1 MAAKLREGFTT
12 GSAATGAAL
21 AALHLLRFGHAPDHV
36 DVPLPPFAA
45 QTPPEPLHSL
55 VAGTQTLHAR
65 GWLRLAVATC
75 APGPAPELVELP
87 ELAKFSASLPPD
99 TAAIADASDAA
110 TNAATA
116 DATSA
121 GTDAATA
128 AARAPLRLAHAS
140 IRKDGGDDPD
150 ATSGAL
156 ITATVILEGPQL
168 AGACAPEAAETT
180 HNPASPAQMAG
191 LGQESGSGPAQL
203 PALGQPPT
211 LGQKTQAASAAQAAP
226 ADFVL
231 LSTPTAVAMRTDV
244 DIQIEGGFGVGRV
257 TLPGLPVP
265 VGQAAINPVPRQQID
280 FALRHALASALPPCP
295 RLRVIISVPEGERLA
310 RQTFNPRLGIVGGI
324 SILGTQGTVRPYSHQ
339 AWKATIQQ
347 GLAVAAAT
355 GCRSIGLTTGRR
367 SERLLMERY
376 PDMPPQ
382 SFVQVADFAAFSL
395 QAAGAGK
402 FDTLVWGC
410 FFGKLVKLA
419 QGHAYTHARHADLDM
434 AGLARVCE
442 QNGARCAEQVKN
454 CVTAAHALELL
465 LQDRAGTDVMQ
476 QVAVKAAAVAA
487 NFAGRPVRLHLF
499 HTDGRELLAL

>member
-1 MAAKLREGFTT
+1 MAARQRHLSMAAKLREGFTT

-21 AALHLLRFGHAPDHV
+21 AALHLLRFGHAPGHV
-36 DVPLPPFAA
+36 DVPLPPFDTQSA
-45 QTPPEPLHSL
+45 PLPALMEHKAPASGC
-55 VAGTQTLHAR
+55 ATQALLPRA
-65 GWLRLAVATC
+65 WLRLAVAAC
-75 APGPAPELVELP
+75 APGPAPELAA
-87 ELAKFSASLPPD
+87 LAEFSADLPLD
-99 TAAIADASDAA
+99 TAKAA
-110 TNAATA
+110 T
-116 DATSA
+116 
-121 GTDAATA
+121 
-128 AARAPLRLAHAS
+128 ARAPLRLAHAS

-156 ITATVILEGPQL
+156 ITATIIIEGPLL
-168 AGACAPEAAETT
+168 AHACASAPAGPT
-180 HNPASPAQMAG
+180 HRPACPAQTPPMAQTPLPSPAACANEGMCAD
-191 LGQESGSGPAQL
+191 LGMCAN
-203 PALGQPPT
+203 
-211 LGQKTQAASAAQAAP
+211 
-226 ADFVL
+226 
-231 LSTPTAVAMRTDV
+231 LS
-244 DIQIEGGFGVGRV
+244 IHIEGGPGVGRV

-265 VGQAAINPVPRQQID
+265 VGEAAINPVPRQQIA
-280 FALRHALASALPPCP
+280 FALRHALASTQPPCP
-295 RLRVIISVPEGERLA
+295 PLRVIISVPEGQRLA

-355 GCRSIGLTTGRR
+355 GCRSIALTTGRR

-376 PDMPPQ
+376 PHMPPQ
-382 SFVQVADFAAFSL
+382 CFIQVADFAAFSL
-395 QAAGAGK
+395 EAAGAGN
-402 FDTLVWGC
+402 FDNLVWGC

-442 QNGARCAEQVKN
+442 QYGAHCAAQVKN

-465 LQDRAGTDVMQ
+465 LQDKAGAEVMQ

-487 NFAGRPVRLHLF
+487 KFAGRPVRLHLF